1 MTVDVVSFHVVP
13 VAGQWDIKRNGSP
26 VATFLH
32 KEHAM
37 SRARE
42 MARRAAPSQLV
53 VYTYSRSV
61 EEESTFGEMVGAR
74 TG

>member
-1 MTVDVVSFHVVP
+1 MTVDIVSFHVVP

-32 KEHAM
+32 KEHAI

-53 VYTYSRSV
+53 VYTYNRSV

>member
-1 MTVDVVSFHVVP
+1 MTAEAVSFHVVP

-26 VATFLH
+26 IATFLH
-32 KEHAM
+32 KEHAV

-53 VYTYSRSV
+53 IYTYNRSV
-61 EEESTFGEMVGAR
+61 EEETSFGDMVGAR
-74 TG
+74 TA